1 MSSPNSLQHCAN
13 VTSQLPGKR
22 TLSKKPMMEMSTSG
36 DSSETE
42 AFVPNVPGSPYNA
55 KSKRNNMLSSP
66 SGNAVKQYIRRA
78 KMWICYSNRNKIIIL
93 AFLALSAMLPN
104 QFRVHRTKKL
114 AKGAMVS
121 MNYSNVK
128 SVGDLEAIRN
138 ELDSLCFVSL
148 STRTILSFMTFV
160 SCTYF

>member
-1 MSSPNSLQHCAN
+1 MLSPPSLQHRTN
-13 VTSQLPGKR
+13 VTSQFPGKR
-22 TLSKKPMMEMSTSG
+22 TLSKKPMMEMSASG

-42 AFVPNVPGSPYNA
+42 AFVPNVPSSPYNA
-55 KSKRNNMLSSP
+55 KSKRNSILSSLL
-66 SGNAVKQYIRRA
+66 SGNAAKQYFRRA
-78 KMWICYSNRNKIIIL
+78 KMWICYNNRNKIIVL
-93 AFLALSAMLPN
+93 AFLALSATMLLN

-128 SVGDLEAIRN
+128 SVGDLEAIKN

-148 STRTILSFMTFV
+148 STRTA
-160 SCTYF
+160 